1 MSKPMRPAARHGVA
15 TVEFALLLPF
25 LVTLLL
31 GVWEVG
37 RMIEVNQVLDNAARE
52 GARVAAGG
60 QATNDQAQQAAID
73 YLKCNGLPT
82 QNVVV
87 TVADLT
93 SPGTDASGA
102 TQLDQLQVQVSIP
115 FSDVRWSTLALFL
128 SADTQLTAQATWNSL
143 KDRAGSTA
151 VTSPAGY

>member
-1 MSKPMRPAARHGVA
+1 MSRLPRPAARRGAA

-52 GARVAAGG
+52 GARLAASG
-60 QATNDQAQQAAID
+60 QGTNDQAKQATLD
-73 YLKCNGLPT
+73 YLQCNGLPT
-82 QNVVV
+82 QNAAV
-87 TVADLT
+87 TVTNLT
-93 SPGTDASGA
+93 SGSDASAA

-115 FSDVRWSTLALFL
+115 FSDVRWSTLALVL
-128 SADTQLTAQATWNSL
+128 SANTQLTARATWNSL
-143 KDRAGSTA
+143 KDKVYTA
-151 VTSPAGY
+151 PATSPAGY